1 MLLFSTSDTYRP
13 KQHPSLDGFLMAPA
27 IQMPIYTSA
36 NSPLEFSG
44 MSPDQ
49 IGEMLSRRFG
59 LHETLLENPATRPY
73 VTTGKKPNMP
83 GWVLYLF
90 EHDGRDTTLPLIASN
105 GDISERSAATGL
117 TKLNDILYPV
127 FHLKIE
133 RVKGLDNTATDRV
146 RLSSVDDA
154 MAATDDFLDKFRK
167 AQREYGRTCEA
178 FRQVDPERA
187 RLLMDQAIDQRLA
200 SGDWNPKDAA
210 EMASFRKALAPSEG

>member
-1 MLLFSTSDTYRP
+1 
-13 KQHPSLDGFLMAPA
+13 MAPA

-49 IGEMLSRRFG
+49 IAEMLSRRFG
-59 LHETLLENPATRPY
+59 LHETLLNDPATRPY
-73 VTTGKKPNMP
+73 VTTGKKPNLP
-83 GWVLYLF
+83 GWILYLF
-90 EHDGRDTTLPLIASN
+90 EHDGRDTTVPLLASN
-105 GDISERSAATGL
+105 GDLSERSVNTGL
-117 TKLNDILYPV
+117 TKLNDVLYPV

-133 RVKGLDNTATDRV
+133 RVKGLGGAPTDRA

-154 MAATDDFLDKFRK
+154 KAATDDFLDKFRK

-178 FRQVDPERA
+178 FRQVDPDRA

-200 SGDWNPKDAA
+200 SGDWDPKDAA
-210 EMASFRKALAPSEG
+210 EMASFRKALTPSEV